1 MKEKIWYCTE
11 DFTIYPTEKDARK
24 GYIEWLVKNTK
35 DGKKNYSEE
44 IFRECYREISFK
56 EFNEIILELLE
67 TNGKRER
74 DELIRKYW
82 RNT

>member
-44 IFRECYREISFK
+44 IFCKCYKEISFK
-56 EFNEIILELLE
+56 KFNEIILKHNY
-67 TNGKRER
+67 NGT
-74 DELIRKYW
+74 I
-82 RNT
+82 TVPVS